1 MSISRAHLVVSL
13 GLLLGAPLAAQAPED
28 YGRTR
33 IQGRILDLETSAP
46 LRGAFVA
53 PQGLLTGFLTDSLG
67 NFVLDLPSQ
76 PVFYL
81 HAEQLGYEAAD
92 LRVSSAEAG
101 RPIEVK
107 LRPKPIVLEGVTAL
121 IDRFERRRSFFDG
134 SIRVYDRD
142 RLLAVPQ
149 MDALQFVSSRTGLVR
164 QCQRDPLNYCV
175 WRRGRLAPISV
186 CIDEMQSFQGARE
199 LEQYSPQDFYLV
211 EVYDHGS
218 HVRVYTN
225 GYVEQT
231 VERGRPLRP
240 LIMGC

>member
-1 MSISRAHLVVSL
+1 MSKPRAYFLL
-13 GLLLGAPLAAQAPED
+13 LMGLLGSPLAAQAPED

-33 IQGRILDLETSAP
+33 VQGRVLDLETAAP
-46 LRGAFVA
+46 LRGAFIA
-53 PQGLLTGFLTDSLG
+53 PQGLRTGFLADSLG

-76 PVFYL
+76 AVYYL
-81 HAEQLGYEAAD
+81 YVEQLGYETMD
-92 LRVSSAEAG
+92 LRVSSAEVG
-101 RPIEVK
+101 RPIEVN
-107 LRPKPIVLEGVTAL
+107 LRPKPILLEGVTVL
-121 IDRFERRRSFFDG
+121 SDRFQRRRSFFDG

-142 RLLAVPQ
+142 RLLASPQ

-175 WRRGRLAPISV
+175 WRRGRLRPMSV
-186 CIDEMQSFQGARE
+186 CIDEMHSFMGARE
-199 LEQYSPQDFYLV
+199 LEHYSPQDFYLV

-240 LIMGC
+240 LVMGC